1 MTDGRSGTAGA
12 KRTVYCEDALAWL
25 EARPALEG
33 CSVVASLPDVS
44 EFPSLTVPQWKG
56 WFVGAAAKVLSRVP
70 ADGVAVFYQSDVK
83 KDGAWVDKGYLVS
96 KAAEAEGFDT
106 LWHKVVCRRAP
117 GTVTFGRP
125 AYSHLLCFSR
135 GLKADAAR
143 STADVMPEAGE
154 VTWTRGMGLHA
165 CMVACRFIL
174 EQTRT
179 RTVVD
184 PFCGHGTA
192 LAVANALGLDAVG
205 VELSRKRARRARNLQ
220 AEWTGGRLVL
230 TGAGGDGEDAPPD
243 GDGGA

>member
-25 EARPALEG
+25 EARPVLDG

-44 EFPSLTVPQWKG
+44 EFPSLTVPQWKD

-70 ADGVAVFYQSDVK
+70 QDGVAVFYQSDVK
-83 KDGAWVDKGYLVS
+83 KDGVWVDKGYLVS
-96 KAAEAEGFDT
+96 KAAEAAGCDT
-106 LWHKVVCRRAP
+106 LWHKVVCRRTP

-135 GLKADAAR
+135 GLKADAAK
-143 STADVMPEAGE
+143 STADVLPDPGE
-154 VTWTRGMGLHA
+154 VTWTRGMGLNA
-165 CMVACRFIL
+165 CLVACRFIL

-220 AEWTGGRLVL
+220 ATWTGGKLEL
-230 TGAGGDGEDAPPD
+230 SSMAGDGEEPSPD
-243 GDGGA
+243 GA

>member
-1 MTDGRSGTAGA
+1 MTDDARSGTAGV

-25 EARPALEG
+25 DARPVLEG
-33 CSVVASLPDVS
+33 CSVIASMPDVS
-44 EFPSLTVPQWKG
+44 EFPSLTVAQWKD
-56 WFVGAAAKVLSRVP
+56 WFVGAAARVLSRVP
-70 ADGVAVFYQSDVK
+70 EDGVAVFYQSDVK

-96 KAAEAEGFDT
+96 KAAEAAGCET
-106 LWHKVVCRRAP
+106 LWHKVVCRRTP

-135 GLKADAAR
+135 GLKADAGK
-143 STADVMPEAGE
+143 STADVLPEAGE
-154 VTWTRGMGLHA
+154 VTWTRGMGLSA
-165 CMVACRFIL
+165 CLVACRFIL

-220 AEWTGGRLVL
+220 ATWNGSKLVLSGTGG
-230 TGAGGDGEDAPPD
+230 GEDRPDAPD
-243 GDGGA
+243 ED